1 MKNKI
6 DQKNFHVIMGK
17 NVVNIGHHYFHNVD
31 MSEANIHIMKIML
44 TEIHDHYFHNVVK
57 IFLVCTR
64 FHNEK
69 SLPVRQI
76 T

>member
-1 MKNKI
+1 MSQESKKIRSRDRRIFEKNPYYEIKTLT
-6 DQKNFHVIMGK
+6 
-17 NVVNIGHHYFHNVD
+17 HND
-31 MSEANIHIMKIML
+31 
-44 TEIHDHYFHNVVK
+44 VK

-76 T
+76 TRIMLTKVK